1 MYKKYLRNISM
12 IFLCAFA
19 TFVYFKNDDVKT
31 VKKKAN
37 MQTVIFKDQDE
48 TLIPV
53 SVDIGVKDNKENNI
67 RGIIETMKSKDF
79 TQLGL
84 YPIFNKKL
92 ELNALI
98 MESNQLTFDFTN
110 NFKIS
115 NNQQALD
122 ICEALSYLFCKDG
135 ISKINMKIDGKAVS
149 SFENTT
155 IPLSCIT
162 PNLGINNF
170 ETSTFDLY
178 QTSSVLV
185 YNEKE
190 IAGKTYYIP
199 TTTRIQNTNQTIDQ
213 KVSLLLDRFE
223 NNTKVETTKKSQL
236 NDGLLSIYLSSRI
249 LDNSE
254 NISPT
259 LYSRL
264 EKSFLSLPDV
274 SSVHI
279 YINNELIQEDQSVST
294 SIDNI
299 VQI

>member
-1 MYKKYLRNISM
+1 M

-84 YPIFNKKL
+84 YPIFNKEL

-110 NFKIS
+110 NFKVS

-213 KVSLLLDRFE
+213 KVSLLLDHFE
-223 NNTKVETTKKSQL
+223 NNTKVETTKKPQL

-279 YINNELIQEDQSVST
+279 YINNELIQEDQNVST

>member
-67 RGIIETMKSKDF
+67 RGVIETMKSKDF

-213 KVSLLLDRFE
+213 KVSLLLDHFE

-274 SSVHI
+274 SSVHV
-279 YINNELIQEDQSVST
+279 YINNELIQEDQNVST

>member
-1 MYKKYLRNISM
+1 M

-67 RGIIETMKSKDF
+67 RGVIETMKSKDF

-122 ICEALSYLFCKDG
+122 ICVALSYLFCKDG

-213 KVSLLLDRFE
+213 KVSLLLDHFE

-279 YINNELIQEDQSVST
+279 YINNELIQEDQNVST

>member
-67 RGIIETMKSKDF
+67 RGVIETMKSKDF

-98 MESNQLTFDFTN
+98 TESNQLTFDFTN

-213 KVSLLLDRFE
+213 KVSLLLDHFE

-279 YINNELIQEDQSVST
+279 YINNELIQEDQNVST

>member
-1 MYKKYLRNISM
+1 M

-98 MESNQLTFDFTN
+98 IESNQLTFDFTN
-110 NFKIS
+110 NFKVS

-213 KVSLLLDRFE
+213 KVSLLLDHFE

>member
-19 TFVYFKNDDVKT
+19 TFIYFKNDDVKT

-67 RGIIETMKSKDF
+67 LGIIETMKSKDF
-79 TQLGL
+79 AQLGL

-110 NFKIS
+110 NFKVS

-178 QTSSVLV
+178 QTYSVLV

-213 KVSLLLDRFE
+213 KVSLLLDHFE

-279 YINNELIQEDQSVST
+279 YINNELIQEDQNVST

>member
-1 MYKKYLRNISM
+1 MYKKYLRNFSM

-110 NFKIS
+110 NFKVS

-135 ISKINMKIDGKAVS
+135 ISKINVKIDGKAVS

-162 PNLGINNF
+162 PNLGINNL

-213 KVSLLLDRFE
+213 KVSLLLDHFE

-279 YINNELIQEDQSVST
+279 YINNELIQEDQNVST

>member
-110 NFKIS
+110 NFKVS

-213 KVSLLLDRFE
+213 KVSLLLNHFE

-279 YINNELIQEDQSVST
+279 YINNELIQEDQNVST

>member
-110 NFKIS
+110 NFKVS

-190 IAGKTYYIP
+190 LAGKKYYIP

-213 KVSLLLDRFE
+213 KVSLLLDHFE

-279 YINNELIQEDQSVST
+279 YINNELIQEDQNVST

>member
-110 NFKIS
+110 NFKVS
-115 NNQQALD
+115 NNQQSLD

-199 TTTRIQNTNQTIDQ
+199 TTARIQNTNQTIDQ
-213 KVSLLLDRFE
+213 KVSLLLDHFE

-279 YINNELIQEDQSVST
+279 YINNELIQEDQNVST

>member
-98 MESNQLTFDFTN
+98 IESNQLTFDFTN

-190 IAGKTYYIP
+190 LAGKTYYIP

-213 KVSLLLDRFE
+213 KVSLLLDHFE

-279 YINNELIQEDQSVST
+279 YINNELIQEDQNVST

>member
-98 MESNQLTFDFTN
+98 MESNQLSFDFTN
-110 NFKIS
+110 NFKVS

-213 KVSLLLDRFE
+213 KVSLLLDHFE

-279 YINNELIQEDQSVST
+279 YINNELIQEDQNVST

>member
-110 NFKIS
+110 NFKVS

-122 ICEALSYLFCKDG
+122 ICEGLSYLFCKDG

-213 KVSLLLDRFE
+213 KVSLLLDHFE

-279 YINNELIQEDQSVST
+279 YINNELIQEDQNVST

>member
-84 YPIFNKKL
+84 YPIFNKEL

-110 NFKIS
+110 NFKVS

-213 KVSLLLDRFE
+213 KVSLLLDHFE

-279 YINNELIQEDQSVST
+279 YINNELIQEDQNVST

>member
-1 MYKKYLRNISM
+1 MYKKYLRNIAM

-213 KVSLLLDRFE
+213 KVSLLLDHFE

-279 YINNELIQEDQSVST
+279 YINNELIQEDQNVST

>member
-1 MYKKYLRNISM
+1 MFKKYLRNISM
-12 IFLCAFA
+12 FFLCIFA

-67 RGIIETMKSKDF
+67 RGVIETMISKDF

-213 KVSLLLDRFE
+213 KVSLLLDHFE

-279 YINNELIQEDQSVST
+279 YINNELIQEDQNVST

>member
-19 TFVYFKNDDVKT
+19 TFVYFKNDDVKI

-110 NFKIS
+110 NFKVS
-115 NNQQALD
+115 NNQQSLD

-213 KVSLLLDRFE
+213 KVSLLLDHFE

-279 YINNELIQEDQSVST
+279 YINNELIQEDQNVST

>member
-110 NFKIS
+110 NFKVS

-213 KVSLLLDRFE
+213 KVSLLLDHFG

-279 YINNELIQEDQSVST
+279 YINNELIQEDQNVST

>member
-110 NFKIS
+110 NFKVS

-122 ICEALSYLFCKDG
+122 ICEALGYLFCKDG

-279 YINNELIQEDQSVST
+279 YINNELIQEDQNVST

>member
-110 NFKIS
+110 NFKVS

-213 KVSLLLDRFE
+213 KVSLLLDHFE

-279 YINNELIQEDQSVST
+279 YISNELIQEDQNVST

>member
-98 MESNQLTFDFTN
+98 MESNQLTSDFTN
-110 NFKIS
+110 NFKVS

-213 KVSLLLDRFE
+213 KVSLLLDHFE

-279 YINNELIQEDQSVST
+279 YINNELIQEDQNVST

>member
-19 TFVYFKNDDVKT
+19 IFVYFKNDDVKT

-213 KVSLLLDRFE
+213 KVSLLLDHFE

-279 YINNELIQEDQSVST
+279 YINNELIQEDQNVST

>member
-110 NFKIS
+110 NFKVS

-213 KVSLLLDRFE
+213 KVSLLLDHFE

>member
-110 NFKIS
+110 NFKVS

-122 ICEALSYLFCKDG
+122 ICEAHSYLFCKDG

-213 KVSLLLDRFE
+213 KVSLLLDHFE

-279 YINNELIQEDQSVST
+279 YINNELIQEDQNVST

>member
-110 NFKIS
+110 NFKVS

-213 KVSLLLDRFE
+213 KVSLLLYHFE

-279 YINNELIQEDQSVST
+279 YINNELIQEDQNVST

>member
-98 MESNQLTFDFTN
+98 MENNQLTFDFTN
-110 NFKIS
+110 NFKVS

-135 ISKINMKIDGKAVS
+135 ISKINMKIDGKSVS

-213 KVSLLLDRFE
+213 KVSLLLDHFE

-279 YINNELIQEDQSVST
+279 YINNELIQEDQNVST

>member
-110 NFKIS
+110 NFKVS

-213 KVSLLLDRFE
+213 KVSLLLDHFE

-274 SSVHI
+274 SSVQI

>member
-37 MQTVIFKDQDE
+37 IQ

-67 RGIIETMKSKDF
+67 RGVIETMKSKDF

-213 KVSLLLDRFE
+213 KVSLLLDHFE

-279 YINNELIQEDQSVST
+279 YINNELIQEDQNVST

>member
-110 NFKIS
+110 NFKVS

-122 ICEALSYLFCKDG
+122 ICEALSYVFCKDG

-213 KVSLLLDRFE
+213 KVSLLLDHFE

-279 YINNELIQEDQSVST
+279 YINNELIQEDQNVST

>member
-1 MYKKYLRNISM
+1 MF
-12 IFLCAFA
+12 FLCIFA

-110 NFKIS
+110 NFKVS

-213 KVSLLLDRFE
+213 KVSLLLDHFE

-279 YINNELIQEDQSVST
+279 YINNELIQEDQNVST

>member
-19 TFVYFKNDDVKT
+19 TFVYFKNDDVIT

-110 NFKIS
+110 NFKVS

-279 YINNELIQEDQSVST
+279 YINNELIQEDQNVST

>member
-67 RGIIETMKSKDF
+67 RGVIETMKSKDF

-115 NNQQALD
+115 NNQHALD

-213 KVSLLLDRFE
+213 KVSLLLDHFE

-279 YINNELIQEDQSVST
+279 YINNELIQEDQNVST